1 MYGTINSKDLQRVN
15 LLTKDL
21 QTIED
26 AIALIR
32 KTGGGIAELAKLR
45 TKIRRELERLT

>member
-15 LLTKDL
+15 LLTKEL
-21 QTIED
+21 QSIED

-32 KTGGGIAELAKLR
+32 KTGGEIAELTKHR